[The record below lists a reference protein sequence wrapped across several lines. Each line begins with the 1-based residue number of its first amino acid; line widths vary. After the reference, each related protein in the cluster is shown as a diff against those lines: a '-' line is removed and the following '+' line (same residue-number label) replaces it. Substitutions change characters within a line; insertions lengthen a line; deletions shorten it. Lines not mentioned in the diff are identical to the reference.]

1 MISDGMP
8 NSHLPPS
15 RKSCFP
21 PTVNPRPQ
29 VIASGGGDSR
39 VMFPESAFLDVDIF
53 PDGGSW
59 ILGLGS

>member
-39 VMFPESAFLDVDIF
+39 VIFPESAFLDVDIF
-53 PDGGSW
+53 PDGGS
-59 ILGLGS
+59 